1 MLNPQLYN
9 NQFVSPEISFRHAY
23 YPILNL
29 GPDNKKIGKNLDQYS
44 GMTHLH
50 NKRNK

>member
-1 MLNPQLYN
+1 MPKKPNKTSGMHITL
-9 NQFVSPEISFRHAY
+9 F
-23 YPILNL
+23 LNL